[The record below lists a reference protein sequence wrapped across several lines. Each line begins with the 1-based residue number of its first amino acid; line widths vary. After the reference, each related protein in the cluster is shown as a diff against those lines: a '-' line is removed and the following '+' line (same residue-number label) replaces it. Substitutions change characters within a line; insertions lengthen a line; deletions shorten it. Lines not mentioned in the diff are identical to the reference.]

1 MASFRDMCFT
11 PAEFASIAKIG
22 RDQLS
27 QLETN
32 GLIKIIRKRVGN
44 VDRKM
49 ITLVDMQNFFR
60 TARASMTDAGR
71 HGARLHERGTGAEL
85 ADATGFEPAAAVTAA
100 DANAAAPV
108 QAQPASV
115 AAATAYPANL

>member
-22 RDQLS
+22 REQLS
-27 QLETN
+27 QLESD

-49 ITLVDMQNFFR
+49 ITLEDMQNFFR
-60 TARASMTDAGR
+60 NARASIADAGR
-71 HGARLHERGTGAEL
+71 HGDRSSPETMGAGAEL
-85 ADATGFEPAAAVTAA
+85 ADATGFE
-100 DANAAAPV
+100 NAAPV
-108 QAQPASV
+108 
-115 AAATAYPANL
+115 ATIDP